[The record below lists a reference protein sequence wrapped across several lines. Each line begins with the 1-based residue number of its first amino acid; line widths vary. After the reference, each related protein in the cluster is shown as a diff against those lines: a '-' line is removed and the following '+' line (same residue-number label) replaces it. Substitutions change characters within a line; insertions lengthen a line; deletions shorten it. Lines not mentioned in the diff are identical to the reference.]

1 MASTGT
7 LTIYA
12 QSDWD
17 VVIDVV
23 EEEGSS
29 VPQPMSGWALEFV
42 VRRTPDG
49 ALVCSKTTADGIT
62 IGDGAATGDRATV
75 ALTDTDVLHPAGR
88 NYEGALWRTDDG
100 SDTPLWAG
108 PVVIKAAAAQV

>member
-1 MASTGT
+1 MASTGI

-17 VVIDVV
+17 IVIDVV
-23 EEEGSS
+23 TVEGGAI
-29 VPQPMSGWALEFV
+29 PQDMTGWSLEFV

-49 ALVCSKTTADGIT
+49 ALVCSKTTPTGIT
-62 IGDGAATGDRATV
+62 VGNGASTGDRATV
-75 ALTDTDVLHPAGR
+75 QLTDTDVLQPAGR

-108 PVVIKAAAAQV
+108 AVVIKKAAAQV